1 MARVDECPEEAMQ
14 HAKEILIQQMRSF
27 SEFTE
32 ELENAAHS
40 AEVDALTGLASR
52 AMGETYLTEQLGAE
66 RPTLAILID
75 VNGLKQV
82 NHRWGHA
89 FGDQILKSVAG
100 SLTESSK
107 RFSLL
112 CRWEGGKFLMVSH
125 SIPDVPEEEAARVRK
140 RASRRYTVSADGS
153 PLEVDIGV
161 SAGAAVAKEG
171 DSVRDLMARAESDLL
186 RRRILG
192 RA

>member
-1 MARVDECPEEAMQ
+1 MQ
-14 HAKEILIQQMRSF
+14 HVKEILIQQMRSF

-32 ELENAAHS
+32 GLENAAHA

-52 AMGETYLTEQLGAE
+52 AMGKAYLTSQLEAE
-66 RPTLAILID
+66 RPTLAVLID
-75 VNGLKQV
+75 LDGLKQV
-82 NHRWGHA
+82 NYRWGHA

-100 SLTESSK
+100 SLAESSK

-125 SIPDVPEEEAARVRK
+125 SIPDVPEDEAVMVSK

-161 SAGAAVAKEG
+161 SAGVAVSKDG
-171 DSVRDLMARAESDLL
+171 DSVRDLIARAESDLL
-186 RRRILG
+186 RRRTLG
-192 RA
+192 QAWGRSP

>member
-1 MARVDECPEEAMQ
+1 MQ

-32 ELENAAHS
+32 ALENAAHS
-40 AEVDALTGLASR
+40 AEVAALTGLASR
-52 AMGETYLTEQLGAE
+52 AMGEAYLTAQLGGE

-89 FGDQILKSVAG
+89 FGDQVLKSVAG
-100 SLTESSK
+100 SLAESSK

-125 SIPDVPEEEAARVRK
+125 AIPDIPEDEAAIVCKRV
-140 RASRRYTVSADGS
+140 SRRYSVCADG
-153 PLEVDIGV
+153 PPVEVDVSV
-161 SAGAAVAKEG
+161 SAGVAVAEDG
-171 DSVRDLMARAESDLL
+171 DCVRDLIARAELDLL
-186 RRRILG
+186 RT
-192 RA
+192 RACVPA